1 MLTLKTSIA
10 ASIIVGTVAA
20 TAGITYV
27 AMKTA
32 IAVSCPNPSPAAS
45 SPSGPSALPPGD
57 PVQPYH
63 GKQW

>member
-1 MLTLKTSIA
+1 MLTLKTSVA
-10 ASIIVGTVAA
+10 TAIVAGAVAA

-27 AMKTA
+27 TTKTA
-32 IAVSCPNPSPAAS
+32 VAVNCPSPSVAAS
-45 SPSGPSALPPGD
+45 SPSPPSALPPGD